1 VDPPV
6 IEYVDPRIFALFVLI
21 IVAIRRLFA
30 EKRRNVPVSFG
41 YGTIHEAQRV
51 IV

>member
-1 VDPPV
+1 M
-6 IEYVDPRIFALFVLI
+6 IRYVDPRIFALFVLI
-21 IVAIRRLFA
+21 TRTIRRSCA
-30 EKRRNVPVSFG
+30 EKRQNVPVSFG